1 MSVLRKHDEKIFS
14 NFTEDGLMSATEKG
28 VKRAFCHSRKLVE
41 TSRISQSVVN
51 KPDYAGVT
59 PVIILFT
66 SNLGNTSF
74 LARLHKTSGY

>member
-1 MSVLRKHDEKIFS
+1 MNVLRKHDEKMFS
-14 NFTEDGLMSATEKG
+14 KFTADGLMSATETG
-28 VKRAFCHSRKLVE
+28 LKRAFFHRHRLVE
-41 TSRISQSVVN
+41 KSLMSQPDVN